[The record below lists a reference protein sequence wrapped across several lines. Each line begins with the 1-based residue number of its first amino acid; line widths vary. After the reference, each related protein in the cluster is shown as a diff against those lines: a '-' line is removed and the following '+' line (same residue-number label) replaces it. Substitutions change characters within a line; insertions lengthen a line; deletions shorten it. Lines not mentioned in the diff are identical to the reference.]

1 MTFANVISQ
10 LSYSNIKLSKSLA
23 ERDTLVDALLE
34 SEKRERARSD
44 ELAAVLDSV
53 PVSVCIA
60 HDPQVRQLTGNRLSY
75 KWLGVPVGTNFSK
88 SAPEGERPEMFK
100 LFKDGRE
107 IPPEKMPSQMAA
119 AGIEIKDCELDIV
132 SADGGIRHVLG
143 NARPLRD
150 EQGNLRGS
158 VSAFIDITERK
169 KAEEKIKRL
178 ANVVESS
185 NDIITTESL
194 DGIITSWNKG
204 AEQAYGYLAGEVLGK
219 YTSILEPD
227 IIKGEIKQLVE
238 KIKQGERI
246 QHYETLRL
254 KKGWYNHKYF
264 INLFSGF

>member
-1 MTFANVISQ
+1 
-10 LSYSNIKLSKSLA
+10 
-23 ERDTLVDALLE
+23 
-34 SEKRERARSD
+34 
-44 ELAAVLDSV
+44 
-53 PVSVCIA
+53 
-60 HDPQVRQLTGNRLSY
+60 
-75 KWLGVPVGTNFSK
+75 
-88 SAPEGERPEMFK
+88 
-100 LFKDGRE
+100 
-107 IPPEKMPSQMAA
+107 MAA

-254 KKGWYNHKYF
+254 KKRMVQ
-264 INLFSGF
+264 S